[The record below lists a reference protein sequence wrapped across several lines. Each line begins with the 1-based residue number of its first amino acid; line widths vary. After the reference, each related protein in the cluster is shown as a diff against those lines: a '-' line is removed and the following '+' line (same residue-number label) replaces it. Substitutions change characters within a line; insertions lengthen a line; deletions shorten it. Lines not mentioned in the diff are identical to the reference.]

1 MKKKQIKKLNKQTE
15 YEYYQGFGLLRDELR
30 DMLKQTRQE
39 PGLQLSEIAKIIQ
52 EVFSINEVVI
62 LIKELYQD

>member
-30 DMLKQTRQE
+30 DMLKATRQE
-39 PGLQLSEIAKIIQ
+39 PGLSIVKFAEIIKGVFAPSEV
-52 EVFSINEVVI
+52 ES
-62 LIKELYQD
+62 LIKDLK